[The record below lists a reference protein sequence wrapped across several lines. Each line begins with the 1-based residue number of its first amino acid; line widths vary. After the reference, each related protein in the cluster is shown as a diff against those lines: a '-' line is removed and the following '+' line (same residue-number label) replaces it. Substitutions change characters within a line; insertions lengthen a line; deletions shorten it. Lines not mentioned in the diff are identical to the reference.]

1 MANTNFWTSTA
12 ADRVDPKRGFRF
24 KVSIAGI
31 QDDIIWYAKKAD
43 KPSPSISEASHQ
55 YLNHTYYWPA
65 RTEWNEVK
73 ITFVDPVEPNLGAT
87 MADLLEA
94 TGYKIPNATNADS
107 DFASPSKSKSVGAL
121 GAVQIEQIDENG
133 AALETWTLNNAWI
146 KELTFGD
153 LDYGSDDILEMTMK
167 LRYDWASFEPITGPT
182 RVGTNSTIFA
192 VGNEP

>member
-1 MANTNFWTSTA
+1 
-12 ADRVDPKRGFRF
+12 
-24 KVSIAGI
+24 
-31 QDDIIWYAKKAD
+31 
-43 KPSPSISEASHQ
+43 
-55 YLNHTYYWPA
+55 
-65 RTEWNEVK
+65 
-73 ITFVDPVEPNLGAT
+73 LGAT

-167 LRYDWASFEPITGPT
+167 LRYDWASFEPIPGNT
-182 RVGTNSTIFA
+182 RVGNNPTIFA